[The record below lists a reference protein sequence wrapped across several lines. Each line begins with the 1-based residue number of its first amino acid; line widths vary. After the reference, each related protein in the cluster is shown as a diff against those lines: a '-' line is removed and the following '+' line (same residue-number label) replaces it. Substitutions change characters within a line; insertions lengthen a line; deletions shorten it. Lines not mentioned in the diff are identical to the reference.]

1 MLNATAAPWRPLLH
15 KTVSGADSNGRRS
28 SGGGG
33 IDSGGDSSD
42 DEKEKA
48 EELVIYPVRSSS
60 STTTA
65 GFADHFSSSS
75 SSLGLL
81 DWPARRPVR
90 IDGRGGLEEF
100 FVPGSPTFVRAARPA
115 VLALATVAGLA
126 VLAAVLSV

>member
-1 MLNATAAPWRPLLH
+1 MLNATAAPWRPLLQ
-15 KTVSGADSNGRRS
+15 KTIPGADSNGRRS

-33 IDSGGDSSD
+33 IDRGSDSSD

-60 STTTA
+60 SATTA